1 MPREIT
7 SREPVELER
16 PPVEP
21 PRPQTL
27 HYIRDEHPAAP
38 GDSVSLGALATPLWR
53 RKGVILFAAALGIA
67 AGAVSS
73 MLMTPIY
80 RARTAIQLQGFNNDQ
95 VTPIASGVPNAT
107 AENYLQNQ
115 VKVLESD
122 TLAKRVADALDRL
135 PKSSG
140 PAKEPGLGDRLG
152 QTFNRLTSM
161 NWLPWVHPLPMSEE
175 EQRVGKIR
183 KALSVRTSLQSQ
195 VIELFFDSPD
205 PATAAAGANAAR
217 TAFVNLNREAREQL
231 VLDTTE
237 WLNKQAA
244 DLKASVEASN
254 RHLQAFAQ
262 STGLIIA
269 GNEGTIAQERT
280 RQTQDALDR
289 AEAERAAKQSRFETA
304 SQGSDLFADALAT
317 GPFHQYQIDL
327 ATMRKELAQLNT
339 IYTPTNYKVER
350 LQAQIAETERAME
363 EERKATIARMGNE
376 YAAASRLE
384 TLLADA
390 HARQLKTAAEE
401 MANDRQYNM
410 LKSEIDT
417 TQKLYETVLEKAKEA
432 GAASALRATNIR
444 VIDPAAPP
452 TFPYSPRTG
461 LNIALGLFLGTL
473 GGIGFVLVTERSDKV
488 RQPGEIRILDIPELG
503 VIPSA
508 TVAHALDYHGDALVK
523 ARPGNEVGLVTRDH
537 STSILS
543 EAFRGALTSILFG
556 VDHRR
561 DARPHA
567 SRASGRVLVV
577 TSVDMMEGKTTILT
591 NLGVVAAERRQ
602 RVLLIDADLRR
613 PRLHDIFKIPNER
626 GLTDILLR
634 SHAPGAADNLP
645 IEAFVRPT
653 ATFGL
658 SILPSGPVDAAS
670 TTLLHSSDLHA
681 LLQRCRKD
689 FDLVLIDTPP
699 LMLYADGRILG
710 RLSDGVV
717 MVVRANTRSHDEV
730 KTACERLRQ
739 DQIPVLGSILND
751 WRMGPQHTRAYGRYR
766 DHYQRHA

>member
-1 MPREIT
+1 MERLQA
-7 SREPVELER
+7 EPHGV
-16 PPVEP
+16 
-21 PRPQTL
+21 PQTL
-27 HYIRDEHPAAP
+27 HYVRDEFPAAP
-38 GDSVSLGALATPLWR
+38 SDRVALGALTAPLWR
-53 RKGVILFAAALGIA
+53 RKRAVMVAAALGAIL
-67 AGAVSS
+67 GGGSS
-73 MLMTPIY
+73 MFMTPVY
-80 RARTAIQLQGFNNDQ
+80 RARTSMQLEGFNNDQ
-95 VTPIASGVPNAT
+95 ITPISTGVPNAT

-122 TLAKRVADALDRL
+122 TLAKRVADRL
-135 PKSSG
+135 PPG
-140 PAKEPGLGDRLG
+140 PAIPITPGWGERGG
-152 QTFNRLTSM
+152 QLFSSFISM
-161 NWLPWVHPLPMSEE
+161 NWLPWVHSLPVSEE
-175 EQRVGKIR
+175 EQRVRRIR

-205 PATAAAGANAAR
+205 ATQAAQGANAAR
-217 TAFVNLNREAREQL
+217 SAFVDLNREAREQL
-231 VLDTTE
+231 VLDTTD

-244 DLKASVEASN
+244 DLKASVETAN

-262 STGLIIA
+262 SAGLIVA
-269 GNEGTIAQERT
+269 GNEGTVAQERT
-280 RQTQDALDR
+280 RQTQEALDH
-289 AEAERAAKQSRFETA
+289 AEADRAAKQSRFETA
-304 SQGSDLFADALAT
+304 SKGSDLFADALAN

-327 ATMRKELAQLNT
+327 ANMRKELAQLNT

-376 YAAASRLE
+376 FAAASRLE

-390 HARQLKTAAEE
+390 HARQLKTAAQE
-401 MANDRQYNM
+401 MANDRQYTM

-444 VIDPAAPP
+444 VIDAATPP
-452 TFPYSPRTG
+452 STPYSPRPSLNMAIG
-461 LNIALGLFLGTL
+461 LVLGTL
-473 GGIGFVLVTERSDKV
+473 GGIGFVFVTERSDRV
-488 RQPGEIRILDIPELG
+488 RHPGEIRILDIPELG

-508 TVAHALDYHGDALVK
+508 SEAHALDYNGGILVK
-523 ARPGNEVGLVTRDH
+523 TRPGNEVGLVTRDH
-537 STSILS
+537 RTSILS

-556 VDHRR
+556 VDHRSDLR
-561 DARPHA
+561 SHA
-567 SRASGRVLVV
+567 SRAGGRVLVV
-577 TSVDMMEGKTTILT
+577 TSADMMEGKTTILT

-613 PRLHDIFKIPNER
+613 PRLHDIFAVPNER

-645 IEAFVRPT
+645 LEAFVRPT

-658 SILPSGPVDAAS
+658 SVLPSGPVDAAS
-670 TTLLHSSDLHA
+670 TTLLHSSDLQA
-681 LLQRCRKD
+681 LLQRCRRD
-689 FDLVLIDTPP
+689 FDLILVDTPP

-717 MVVRANTRSHDEV
+717 MVVRANTRSQDELKV
-730 KTACERLRQ
+730 ACERLRQ
-739 DQIPVLGSILND
+739 DHIPVLGSILND
-751 WRMGPQHTRAYGRYR
+751 WRMGPRQTRAYGRYR